1 MTRNLKI
8 SLIISVLFVGLI
20 RFRPIWE
27 RNPGGFWNMLFFLG
41 IAIIFFWLIV
51 KIIIEISRLI
61 KQRKNLT
68 FKQFVPF
75 LIMTVL
81 LLDGMF
87 NPLKIDLD
95 KVYGHVDFRACYEGT
110 QNQATLKL
118 RESGKFDIHWTG
130 VFFYDEFFTGKYVKN
145 GDTILLDFKTEKPR
159 NFSDTLVVNGDYI
172 YSLKADS
179 LISTHFYL
187 GYCKGLN

>member
-1 MTRNLKI
+1 
-8 SLIISVLFVGLI
+8 
-20 RFRPIWE
+20 
-27 RNPGGFWNMLFFLG
+27 MLFFLG
-41 IAIIFFWLIV
+41 IAVLFFWLIV

-68 FKQFVPF
+68 FKLFVPIM
-75 LIMTVL
+75 IMTVL

-95 KVYGHVDFRACYEGT
+95 KVYGQIEFRACYEGT
-110 QNQATLKL
+110 QNQATLNL
-118 RESGKFDIHWTG
+118 RESGKFDIHSTG

-159 NFSDTLVVNGDYI
+159 NLSDTLVVIGDYI